1 MRRLSVRLA
10 LAMVGTVVLSLLIIA
25 GTQRLAE
32 YRSYW
37 SLPEEARSV
46 LPPPRP
52 WLGLSFDKVLPQR
65 GPPPRSG
72 PVDSGGAADLFTDF
86 RKFQDES
93 FYLGVGLAS
102 LVTLGLALWLS
113 RLIARPIAVVSRAA
127 DRVARG
133 DLAVRVPVTP
143 AQLRSSLET
152 QRLSESFNTMAAS
165 LEGYEAERKAMIADI
180 AHELRTPLTA
190 MKLRLQAL
198 EDGLLPLDDKEV
210 QSLNRSADLLARLVE
225 DLRTLSLADAG
236 RLRLLPR
243 DTDLSEL
250 VAGVLEDQRPRFA
263 AKGVALELE
272 APAAAVPA
280 KVDPD
285 RLMQVVGNLLDNAL
299 KVTDEAGTVTVSLT
313 RAGSDAVIGVS
324 DSGPGL
330 SAEAMEKAFDRFFQ
344 DRDLRHASAHGSGLG
359 LAIVDALVRL
369 HGGSVRA
376 VNHAGGALF
385 EVRVPVSGP
394 TRPG

>member
-10 LAMVGTVVLSLLIIA
+10 LAMVGTMVLSLLIIA

-37 SLPEEARSV
+37 SLPEEARNT
-46 LPPPRP
+46 LPPPRS

-72 PVDSGGAADLFTDF
+72 PVDSGGAAYLFTDF
-86 RKFQDES
+86 RRFQDES
-93 FYLGVGLAS
+93 FYLGVALAS

-113 RLIARPIAVVSRAA
+113 KLVATPIAVVSRAA
-127 DRVARG
+127 DRVAKG

-198 EDGLLPLDDKEV
+198 EDGLLPLDDKEIL
-210 QSLNRSADLLARLVE
+210 SLNRSADLLARLVE

-243 DTDLSEL
+243 DTDLREL
-250 VAGVLEDQRPRFA
+250 VAGVLDDQRPRFD

-272 APAAAVPA
+272 GAAGSVRA

-285 RLMQVVGNLLDNAL
+285 RLVQVVGNLLDNAL
-299 KVTDEAGTVTVSLT
+299 KVTEETGVVKVSLA
-313 RAGSDAVIGVS
+313 RAESDAVIGVA

-330 SAEAMEKAFDRFFQ
+330 SQEALEKAFDRFFQ
-344 DRDLRHASAHGSGLG
+344 DRDQRHGNAHGSGLG

-376 VNHAGGALF
+376 ANHARGALF
-385 EVRVPVSGP
+385 EVRIPVTGP
-394 TRPG
+394 PRAG

>member
-52 WLGLSFDKVLPQR
+52 WLGLSFDRVLPQR

-72 PVDSGGAADLFTDF
+72 LVDSGGAAVLFTDF

-127 DRVARG
+127 DRVAKG

-272 APAAAVPA
+272 APAGEVRAR
-280 KVDPD
+280 VDPD

-313 RAGSDAVIGVS
+313 RAGSDAVIGVA

-330 SAEAMEKAFDRFFQ
+330 SPEALEKAFDRFFQ
-344 DRDLRHASAHGSGLG
+344 DRDLRHGGAHGSGLG

-369 HGGSVRA
+369 HGGGVRA
-376 VNHAGGALF
+376 ANHTRGALF

-394 TRPG
+394 TLPG

>member
-1 MRRLSVRLA
+1 
-10 LAMVGTVVLSLLIIA
+10 MVGTMVLSLLIIA

-46 LPPPRP
+46 LPPPRS

-65 GPPPRSG
+65 GPGPRPG
-72 PVDSGGAADLFTDF
+72 PVDGGAAADIFADF

-93 FYLGVGLAS
+93 FYLGVALAS

-113 RLIARPIAVVSRAA
+113 RLIARPLSVVSRAA
-127 DRVARG
+127 DRLAKG
-133 DLAVRVPVTP
+133 DLAVRVPTTP

-152 QRLSESFNTMAAS
+152 QRLSESFNSMAAS
-165 LEGYEAERKAMIADI
+165 LERYEAERKAMIADI

-198 EDGLLPLDDKEV
+198 EDGLLPLDAKEV
-210 QSLNRSADLLARLVE
+210 ASLNRGADLLARLIE
-225 DLRTLSLADAG
+225 DLRTLSLADSG
-236 RLRLLPR
+236 RLKLLPR
-243 DTDLSEL
+243 DTDLRQL
-250 VAGVLEDQRPRFA
+250 LAGVIEDQEPRFS
-263 AKGVALELE
+263 AKGVALEFE
-272 APAAAVPA
+272 SPDFAVAA
-280 KVDPD
+280 KVDSH
-285 RLMQVVGNLLDNAL
+285 RMTQVVGNLLDNAL
-299 KVTDEAGTVTVSLT
+299 KVTDEPGVVKVTLA

-330 SAEAMEKAFDRFFQ
+330 SDEALAKAFDRFFQ
-344 DRDLRHASAHGSGLG
+344 DRDLRQAGAPGSGLG
-359 LAIVDALVRL
+359 LAIVDALVKL

-376 VNHAGGALF
+376 ANHAGGALF
-385 EVRVPVSGP
+385 EVTVPMAGRSQP
-394 TRPG
+394 A